1 VVDSLGDNLLA
12 EFASVVDV
20 VQCAVAEQKELQ
32 ARKAELPESC
42 RMLFRIGVNL
52 GDGIEEG
59 ERICL

>member
-1 VVDSLGDNLLA
+1 M
-12 EFASVVDV
+12 
-20 VQCAVAEQKELQ
+20 AEQKELQ

-42 RMLFRIGVNL
+42 RMLFRIDVNL